1 MPIELKGDFI
11 KIQKTTIKI
20 SEIISIKPQSIVQV
34 NYAGQII
41 WRDIPKIIIRTNHDY
56 HELMYASD
64 EQRDEEL
71 RNLNE
76 EIGKHNVKK
85 EKVDSGKSTT
95 INISGSTGVNV
106 VTDSTNVT
114 INQEIRKAAQE
125 VIDKLLQEVKKLE
138 NVDSEIK
145 DD

>member
-1 MPIELKGDFI
+1 
-11 KIQKTTIKI
+11 
-20 SEIISIKPQSIVQV
+20 
-34 NYAGQII
+34 
-41 WRDIPKIIIRTNHDY
+41 
-56 HELMYASD
+56 MYASD